1 MKINK
6 LKQRLRKDRPVT
18 TISLTM
24 PEDVIEDLKLVALRL
39 GFSDYQALMRA
50 YVGQGLRNDWAR
62 IEATP
67 ELSSLI
73 ESLRRHGVQDEVLA
87 DAMAEAA
94 RE

>member
-24 PEDVIEDLKLVALRL
+24 PEDVIEDLKLIALRL
-39 GFSDYQALMRA
+39 GFSDYQALIRA

-62 IEATP
+62 LEASP

-73 ESLRRHGVQDEVLA
+73 ESLRRQGVQDEILA
-87 DAMAEAA
+87 HAMAEATK
-94 RE
+94 E